1 MAQYFPLL
9 SLVCQEALEKLKMV
23 NWHLKLEFRPL
34 SLIKLVVLNIYN
46 LVPIKSFFFYGG
58 KLKPKRCSPTSNF
71 SLNFQ

>member
-1 MAQYFPLL
+1 MIWLNTSLL

-34 SLIKLVVLNIYN
+34 NLIKLVVLNIYN
-46 LVPIKSFFFYGG
+46 VPIKSFFFYGG
-58 KLKPKRCSPTSNF
+58 KLEPKRRSPTSNF